1 LGDLLGGY
9 PALII
14 FTLTI
19 VVCAYLGGLVPGL
32 IATVVSFLGTSFFL
46 LPPISSLAVANAAS
60 RWQQTALLLT
70 GTTLSILCELLHRSR
85 RAANNA
91 IERLELKES
100 ELSAALKDMGDF
112 RIALDEHA
120 IVAITDAQGKITY
133 VNDKFCAISK
143 YSREEL
149 LGQDHRIIN
158 SGHHP
163 REFIRDLWTTIT
175 HGEVWHGEIKNKAKD
190 GSFYWV
196 DTTIVP
202 FLDAQGK
209 PHHYIAIRADIT
221 ERKNAEQAL
230 VTSAREV
237 LDLKTALDEHAIVAI
252 TDAQGKITYVNDKFC
267 AISKYSREEL
277 LGQDHRIINS
287 GHHPREFI
295 RDLWTTIAQGKVW
308 HGEIKNK
315 AKDGSFY
322 WVDTTIV
329 PFLDAHGKPR
339 QYVAIRADI
348 TERKH
353 AEQALTTSAREV
365 LDLKAALDEHA
376 IVAITDAQGK
386 ITYVNDKFCAISKY
400 SREELL
406 GQDHR
411 IINSGHHSRDFIR
424 ALWTT
429 ITHGEVWHGEI
440 KNKAKD
446 GSFYWV
452 DTTIVPFLDAHG
464 KPRQY
469 VAIRAD
475 ITERKNAEQALVT
488 STREV
493 LDLKTALD
501 EHAIVAITDAQG
513 KITYVNDKFCAISKY
528 SREELLGQDH
538 RIINSGHHPREFI
551 RDLWTTITH
560 GKVWHGEIKNK
571 AKDGSFYWV
580 DTTIVPFLDAHGKPH
595 HYIAIRADIT
605 SRIRAEEAIKV
616 GEEQLQAV
624 VDNLSEGL
632 VISDAEGHLLHLNRA
647 CLDMHGF
654 SDLKE
659 AQRRFQEFATVFRLA
674 TLDGTVLPVDRWP
687 LADILRGEILEDC
700 QIRIEKIATDWR
712 RIFSYSGA
720 MVQSPGGRRLAYLSI
735 FDITEKHQRE
745 EDLRISEARFRE
757 LAENIQEV
765 FWITDPSK
773 NQMVYVS
780 PAYEK
785 IWGRTC
791 ASLYAAPQTWMDAI
805 HPEDRERVRQAAVEK
820 QIVGTYDE
828 EYRIYRPDHEIRWI
842 RDRAFPIRD
851 SAGEVYHLV
860 GTAKDITVS
869 KKFEEQLRQS
879 QKMEGIGQL
888 AGGVAHDFNNIL
900 AVIQMQSELLKLSE
914 GLTPEQEESADEISA
929 TVQRAAALTRQ
940 LLLFSRQE
948 VFQPRDLDLSETIHG
963 TTKMLRRILGETVT
977 IHLKL
982 ASQPLFIHAD
992 PSMMDQILM
1001 NLAVNARDAMPH
1013 GGQIIIETSGVEFDE
1028 FAASQSIQVRPGSY
1042 VRLSVSDSGT
1052 GIPPEILPKIFEPF
1066 FTTKDI
1072 GKGTGLGLATV
1083 FGIVQQHQGWI
1094 NVYSEVGHGTTFRIH
1109 LPRLARN
1116 GPVSPEHRTMASLP
1130 SGTETILLCEDDT
1143 SLRNS
1148 VRKGLTQLGYR
1159 VLEAPSGVKALDVWA
1174 LHRADI
1180 QVLLTDMV
1188 MPDGLNGHEL
1198 AQRLL
1203 AEKPELKVI
1212 YMSGYSAEVVAKD
1225 FPLKEGLNFLTK
1237 PFQAIKLAQ
1246 TIRSSLAA
1254 PPNQ

>member
-1 LGDLLGGY
+1 MKSPGSHTKSPPAPFPSAVLVNSLALVLPFLALGLLWAIGDLFGGY
-9 PALII
+9 PTLII
-14 FTLTI
+14 FTVPI
-19 VVCAYLGGLVPGL
+19 VFCAYLGGLVPGL
-32 IATVVSFLGTSFFL
+32 IATLVSFLGASYFL
-46 LPPISSLAVANAAS
+46 LPPLYSIAVANPAS
-60 RWQQTALLLT
+60 RWQQAVLILT
-70 GTTLSILCELLHRSR
+70 GTLLSILCELLHRSR
-85 RAANNA
+85 RDAESA
-91 IERLELKES
+91 ISRLELKES
-100 ELSAALKDMGDF
+100 ELSTALKEMGDF

-163 REFIRDLWTTIT
+163 REFIRDLWTTIAQGKVWHGEIKNKAKDGSFYWVDTTLVPFLDAQGKPHHYIAIRADITERKTAEQALTTSAREVLDLKTALDEHAIVAITDAQGKITYVNDKFCAISQYSRAELIGQDHRLINSSHHSREFIRDLWTTIT

-202 FLDAQGK
+202 FLDAHGK

-221 ERKNAEQAL
+221 ERKTAEQAL

-322 WVDTTIV
+322 WVDTT
-329 PFLDAHGKPR
+329 L
-339 QYVAIRADI
+339 
-348 TERKH
+348 
-353 AEQALTTSAREV
+353 
-365 LDLKAALDEHA
+365 
-376 IVAITDAQGK
+376 
-386 ITYVNDKFCAISKY
+386 
-400 SREELL
+400 
-406 GQDHR
+406 
-411 IINSGHHSRDFIR
+411 
-424 ALWTT
+424 
-429 ITHGEVWHGEI
+429 
-440 KNKAKD
+440 
-446 GSFYWV
+446 
-452 DTTIVPFLDAHG
+452 
-464 KPRQY
+464 
-469 VAIRAD
+469 
-475 ITERKNAEQALVT
+475 
-488 STREV
+488 
-493 LDLKTALD
+493 
-501 EHAIVAITDAQG
+501 
-513 KITYVNDKFCAISKY
+513 
-528 SREELLGQDH
+528 
-538 RIINSGHHPREFI
+538 
-551 RDLWTTITH
+551 
-560 GKVWHGEIKNK
+560 
-571 AKDGSFYWV
+571 
-580 DTTIVPFLDAHGKPH
+580 VPFLDAHGKPH

-605 SRIRAEEAIKV
+605 SRIRAEEAIRV
-616 GEEQLQAV
+616 GEEQLQTV

-632 VISDAEGHLLHLNRA
+632 VISDTSGQLLHLNRA

-674 TLDGTVLPVDRWP
+674 TMDGIVLPVEEWP

-700 QIRIEKIATDWR
+700 QIRIEKIGTDWR

-720 MVQSPGGRRLAYLSI
+720 MVQSPGGHQLAYLSI
-735 FDITEKHQRE
+735 ADITEKHQRA
-745 EDLRISEARFRE
+745 EDLRVSEARFRE

-773 NQMVYVS
+773 NQMIYVS

-791 ASLYAAPQTWMDAI
+791 ASLYTAPHTWLEAI
-805 HPEDRERVRQAAVEK
+805 HPEDRERIRLASQEK
-820 QIVGTYDE
+820 QTAGTYDE
-828 EYRIYRPDHEIRWI
+828 EYRIHRPDQEIRWI
-842 RDRAFPIRD
+842 RDRAFPILD

-860 GTAKDITVS
+860 GTAKDITVQ

-900 AVIQMQSELLKLSE
+900 AVIQMQSELLKMSE
-914 GLTPEQEESADEISA
+914 GLTPEQEESADEIAA

-948 VFQPRDLDLSETIHG
+948 VFQPRDLDLSETING
-963 TTKMLRRILGETVT
+963 TTKMLRRILGEQ
-977 IHLKL
+977 INIRLKL

-992 PSMMDQILM
+992 ASMMDQILM

-1028 FAASQSIQVRPGSY
+1028 FAATQSTQVRPGSY

-1066 FTTKDI
+1066 FTTKDV

-1094 NVYSEVGHGTTFRIH
+1094 NVYSEIGHGTTFRIH

-1116 GPVSPEHRTMASLP
+1116 GGAKPERRTLASLP
-1130 SGTETILLCEDDT
+1130 SGTETILLCEDDA

-1159 VLEAPSGVKALDVWA
+1159 VLEAPTGVKALEVWA
-1174 LHRADI
+1174 QHQNEI

-1188 MPDGLNGHEL
+1188 MPDGINGHEL

-1203 AEKPELKVI
+1203 AENPKLKVI
-1212 YMSGYSAEVVAKD
+1212 YMSGYSADVVAKD
-1225 FPLKEGLNFLTK
+1225 FPMKEGLNFLTK
-1237 PFQAIKLAQ
+1237 PFQALKLAQ
-1246 TIRSSLAA
+1246 AIRNSLA
-1254 PPNQ
+1254 PEKPIL